1 MNEGKYVFAQL
12 MSFLPKYEFQKCVD
26 KYSGDYKTQW
36 FNCRIHFWTMCFAQL
51 TFRESLRDIENS
63 LIALS
68 GRLYHCGIPQ
78 PVPRSTLSDA
88 NEIRDWRIYS
98 DFAGILAAEARV
110 LYKTDNDFQLDIENM
125 VYAFDS
131 TTIDLCLNLF
141 PWAKFRQNKGAVKMH
156 TLLDVRGNIPSF
168 IHITD
173 GLCHDVN
180 ALDLLPVEQGAFYLM
195 DKGYID
201 YSRLYSM
208 HQQQA
213 FFVTR
218 AKDNMAYK
226 RLYSQPVDKTTGLK
240 CDQIISLT
248 GYYAKKDYPEL
259 LRRVKYYDTENQR
272 TFEYLTNNFLVSA
285 ITIAKL
291 YKERWHVELFFK
303 WIKQHLRIKAFYGTS
318 FNAVCIQIWCAVCV
332 YLLVAIVKRKLN
344 MEQSLYTI
352 LQTLNLCLF
361 EKTPINQL
369 FEKQIYRLKDHD
381 DCNQL
386 KLFDL

>member
-26 KYSGDYKTQW
+26 KYSGDYKAQW
-36 FNCRIHFWTMCFAQL
+36 LTCRIHFWIMCFAQL
-51 TFRESLRDIENS
+51 TYRESLRDIENT

-78 PVPRSTLSDA
+78 PVSRSTLSDA
-88 NEIRDWRIYS
+88 NEMRDWRIYA
-98 DFAGILAAEARV
+98 DFAGILAAEARI
-110 LYKTDNDFQLDIENM
+110 LYKTDNDFLLDLENM

-141 PWAKFRQNKGAVKMH
+141 PWARFRQNKGAVKMH

-168 IHITD
+168 IHITE

-180 ALDLLPVEQGAFYLM
+180 ALDLLPVEPNAFYLM

-201 YSRLYSM
+201 YARLYEM
-208 HQQQA
+208 HQQHA

-226 RLYSQPVDKTTGLK
+226 RLYSQPVDKSKGLK
-240 CDQIISLT
+240 CDQTISLT
-248 GYYAKKDYPEL
+248 NYYAKKDYPEL
-259 LRRVKYYDTENQR
+259 LRRVKYYDAENQR
-272 TFEYLTNNFLVSA
+272 TFEYLTNNFIVAA
-285 ITIAKL
+285 IVIAML
-291 YKERWHVELFFK
+291 YKERWQVELFFK

-318 FNAVCIQIWCAVCV
+318 FNAVCVQIWIAVCV
-332 YLLVAIVKRKLN
+332 YLLIAIVKRKMN
-344 MEQSLYTI
+344 MEQTLYTI

-361 EKTPINQL
+361 EKTPLNQL
-369 FEKQIYRLKDHD
+369 FEKQIYKIKEQDVY
-381 DCNQL
+381 NQL
-386 KLFDL
+386 KLF

>member
-1 MNEGKYVFAQL
+1 

-26 KYSGDYKTQW
+26 KYSGDYKSQW
-36 FNCRIHFWTMCFAQL
+36 FTCRVHFWVMSFAQL
-51 TFRESLRDIENS
+51 TYRESLRDIENS
-63 LIALS
+63 LSALF

-78 PVPRSTLSDA
+78 PVPRSTLSNA
-88 NEIRDWRIYS
+88 NEARNWRIYA
-98 DFAGILAAEARV
+98 DFAQILATEARL
-110 LYKTDNDFQLDIENM
+110 LYKTDNAFQLDLDNM

-141 PWAKFRQNKGAVKMH
+141 PWAKFRQNKAAVKMH

-168 IHITD
+168 IYITD

-180 ALDLLPVEQGAFYLM
+180 ALDILPVEQGAFYLM

-201 YSRLYSM
+201 YQRLYAM

-226 RLYSQPVDKTTGLK
+226 RLYSHPVDKTTGLC
-240 CDQIISLT
+240 CDQTIALT
-248 GYYAKKDYPEL
+248 GYYSKKDYPEL
-259 LRRVKYYDTENQR
+259 LRRVKYYDHESQR
-272 TFEYLTNNFLVSA
+272 TFEYLTNNFIVTA
-285 ITIAKL
+285 ITIALL
-291 YKERWHVELFFK
+291 YKERWQVELFFK

-318 FNAVCIQIWCAVCV
+318 FNAVCVQIWTAVCV
-332 YLLVAIVKRKLN
+332 YLLIAIVKNKLN
-344 MEQSLYTI
+344 MEQSFYTI

-361 EKTPINQL
+361 EKTPLNQL
-369 FEKQIYRLKDHD
+369 FEKQDYKFKEPDNY
-381 DCNQL
+381 NQL

>member
-1 MNEGKYVFAQL
+1 MNSGKYVFAQL

-36 FNCRIHFWTMCFAQL
+36 FNSRVHFLTMCFAQL
-51 TFRESLRDIENS
+51 TYRESLRDIENS

-88 NEIRDWRIYS
+88 NETRNWKIYA
-98 DFAGILAAEARV
+98 DFAGILAAEARI
-110 LYKTDNDFQLDIENM
+110 LYKHDNDFLLDLDNM

-141 PWAKFRQNKGAVKMH
+141 PWAKFRKNKGAVKMH
-156 TLLDVRGNIPSF
+156 TLLDLRGNIPSF
-168 IHITD
+168 IYITD

-180 ALDLLPVEQGAFYLM
+180 ALDILPVEQGAFYLI

-201 YSRLYSM
+201 YDRLYQM
-208 HQQQA
+208 HLQQA

-226 RLYSQPVDKTTGLK
+226 RLYSKPVDKTLNLK

-259 LRRVKYYDTENQR
+259 LRRVKYYDSENQR
-272 TFEYLTNNFLVSA
+272 TFEYLTNNFLVEA
-285 ITIAKL
+285 IIIALL
-291 YKERWHVELFFK
+291 YKERWQVELFFK

-318 FNAVCIQIWCAVCV
+318 FNAVCNQIWIAVCV
-332 YLLVAIVKRKLN
+332 YLLIAIIKRKFQL
-344 MEQSLYTI
+344 EQSLYTI
-352 LQTLNLCLF
+352 LQILSLCLF
-361 EKTPINQL
+361 EKTPLNQL
-369 FEKQIYRLKDHD
+369 FEKQTYKFNESN

-386 KLFDL
+386 KLF

>member
-1 MNEGKYVFAQL
+1 MNSGKYVFAQL
-12 MSFLPKYEFQKCVD
+12 MSFFPKYEFQKCVD

-36 FNCRIHFWTMCFAQL
+36 LTCRIHFWIMCFAQL
-51 TFRESLRDIENS
+51 TYRESLRDIENS

-88 NEIRDWRIYS
+88 NELRDWRIYA
-98 DFAGILAAEARV
+98 DFAGILAAEARI
-110 LYKTDNDFQLDIENM
+110 LYKTDNDFLLDLENM

-141 PWAKFRQNKGAVKMH
+141 PWATFRHNKGAVKMH

-168 IHITD
+168 IHITE

-180 ALDLLPVEQGAFYLM
+180 VLDFLPVEQGAFYLM

-201 YSRLYSM
+201 YDRLYVM

-226 RLYSQPVDKTTGLK
+226 RLYSNPVDKSTGLK
-240 CDQIISLT
+240 CDQTISLT

-259 LRRVKYYDTENQR
+259 LRRVKYYDSENQR

-285 ITIAKL
+285 ITIAML
-291 YKERWHVELFFK
+291 YKERWQVELFFK

-318 FNAVCIQIWCAVCV
+318 FNAVCIQIWIAVCV
-332 YLLVAIVKRKLN
+332 YLLIAIVKRKLK

-361 EKTPINQL
+361 EKTPLNQL
-369 FEKQIYRLKDHD
+369 FEKQIYKFNEQD
-381 DCNQL
+381 DYNQL

>member
-1 MNEGKYVFAQL
+1 MNSGQYVFAQL

-36 FNCRIHFWTMCFAQL
+36 FTSRIHFWTMCFAQL

-78 PVPRSTLSDA
+78 PVPKSTLSDA
-88 NEIRDWRIYS
+88 NETKNWRIYA
-98 DFAGILAAEARV
+98 DFASILATEARI
-110 LYKTDNDFQLDIENM
+110 LYKTDNDFLLDLDNM

-180 ALDLLPVEQGAFYLM
+180 ALDMLPIEQGAFYLM

-201 YSRLYSM
+201 YERLYTM

-226 RLYSQPVDKTTGLK
+226 RLYSKPVDKSTGLR
-240 CDQIISLT
+240 CDQTITLT
-248 GYYAKKDYPEL
+248 GYQAKKDYPEL
-259 LRRVKYYDTENQR
+259 LRRVKYYDAENQR
-272 TFEYLTNNFLVSA
+272 TFEYLTNNFLVTA
-285 ITIAKL
+285 ITITML
-291 YKERWHVELFFK
+291 YKERWQVELFFK

-318 FNAVCIQIWCAVCV
+318 INSVCVQIWIAVCV
-332 YLLVAIVKRKLN
+332 YLLIAIVKRKLK
-344 MEQSLYTI
+344 MEQTLYTI

-361 EKTPINQL
+361 EKTQLNQL
-369 FEKQIYRLKDHD
+369 FEKKSNEFKELNDY
-381 DCNQL
+381 NQL
-386 KLFDL
+386 KLF

>member
-1 MNEGKYVFAQL
+1 MNSGTYVFAQL
-12 MSFLPKYEFQKCVD
+12 MSFIPRYEFQKCVIRY
-26 KYSGDYKTQW
+26 KGDYKSQW
-36 FNCRIHFWTMCFAQL
+36 FNSRIHFQTMCFAQL
-51 TFRESLRDIENS
+51 TYRESLRDIENS
-63 LIALS
+63 LTALS

-88 NEIRDWRIYS
+88 NETRDWRIFA
-98 DFAGILAAEARV
+98 DFASVLASEARI
-110 LYKTDNDFQLDIENM
+110 LYKTDNDFLLDLDNM

-141 PWAKFRQNKGAVKMH
+141 PWAKFRQNKAAVKMH

-168 IHITD
+168 IHITE

-201 YSRLYSM
+201 YTRLYEM
-208 HQQQA
+208 HKQQA

-218 AKDNMAYK
+218 AKSNMAYK
-226 RLYSQPVDKTTGLK
+226 RLYSNPVDKTIGLK
-240 CDQIISLT
+240 CDQTIALT
-248 GYYAKKDYPEL
+248 GSYAKKNYPEL
-259 LRRVKYYDTENQR
+259 LRRVKYYDSENQR

-285 ITIAKL
+285 ITVAML
-291 YKERWHVELFFK
+291 YKERWQVELFFK

-318 FNAVCIQIWCAVCV
+318 FNAVCVQIWIAVCV
-332 YLLVAIVKRKLN
+332 YLLIAIVKRKLK
-344 MEQSLYTI
+344 MDQSLYTI

-361 EKTPINQL
+361 EKTPLNQL
-369 FEKQIYRLKDHD
+369 LEKQIYNFNAQYDP
-381 DCNQL
+381 NQL
-386 KLFDL
+386 TLFDL

>member
-1 MNEGKYVFAQL
+1 MNSGKYVFAQL
-12 MSFLPKYEFQKCVD
+12 MSFLPRYEFQKCVD
-26 KYSGDYKTQW
+26 RYAGDYKTQW
-36 FNCRIHFWTMCFAQL
+36 FNCRIHFWIMCFAQL

-78 PVPRSTLSDA
+78 SVPRSTLSDA
-88 NEIRDWRIYS
+88 NEVRDWRIYADYAS
-98 DFAGILAAEARV
+98 ILAAEARI
-110 LYKTDNDFQLDIENM
+110 LYKTNNNFLLDLENM

-131 TTIDLCLNLF
+131 TTINLCLNLF

-180 ALDLLPVEQGAFYLM
+180 ALDFLTVEHGAFYLM

-201 YSRLYSM
+201 YKRLYEM

-226 RLYSQPVDKTTGLK
+226 RLYSKAVDKSTGLK

-248 GYYAKKDYPEL
+248 GYYAKKNYPEL
-259 LRRVKYYDTENQR
+259 LRRVKYYDSENQR
-272 TFEYLTNNFLVSA
+272 TFEYLTNSFLVEA
-285 ITIAKL
+285 IIIAML
-291 YKERWHVELFFK
+291 YKERWQVELFFK

-318 FNAVCIQIWCAVCV
+318 FNAVCVQIWIAVCV
-332 YLLVAIVKRKLN
+332 YLLIAIVKQKLKL
-344 MEQSLYTI
+344 EQSLYTI
-352 LQTLNLCLF
+352 LQTLSLCLF
-361 EKTPINQL
+361 EKTPLNQL
-369 FEKQIYRLKDHD
+369 FEKQIYKLNEPD
-381 DCNQL
+381 NSIQL